1 MTRRLFCTEFDL
13 GPVTLTGPEAHHG
26 RNVLRLSPGDEVEL
40 FDGRGR
46 SARARVEKLGKSD
59 LLLRVETVETAE
71 EPCPKLVLA
80 TAVPKFAHQEV
91 LVRMATELGV
101 TLFAPVIFEHSSVRE
116 QFRPEKWQR
125 WVVEACKQCRA
136 PYLPEVA
143 SPVRF
148 NEFIRML
155 SNTDLLLYGDTA
167 TTQNPLTSQ
176 QAGSPGRVVIFVGP
190 EGGFTASE
198 IEVLNRA
205 GAFPF
210 RIGRQ
215 ILRIE
220 TAAIALTTAA
230 WLLTSGCVSPRP

>member
-1 MTRRLFCTEFDL
+1 MTRRLFCTEFDI
-13 GPVTLTGPEAHHG
+13 GPVNLTGPEAHHG

-40 FDGRGR
+40 FDGRGQY
-46 SARARVEKLGKSD
+46 AHARVDKLGKSEI
-59 LLLRVETVETAE
+59 LLRVESVETAE
-71 EPCPKLVLA
+71 KPRPKIVLA

-101 TLFAPVIFEHSSVRE
+101 NYFMPVIFERSSVRE

-136 PYLPEVA
+136 HYLPEVT

-148 NEFIRML
+148 ADFIRTL
-155 SNTDLLLYGDTA
+155 SSTDLLIYGDTA
-167 TTQNPLTSQ
+167 SAQNPLSSQ
-176 QAGSPGRVVIFVGP
+176 QVTSAERLVIFVGP
-190 EGGFTASE
+190 EGGFTESE
-198 IEVLNRA
+198 TLALSQA
-205 GAFPF
+205 GAFPL

-230 WLLTSGCVSPRP
+230 LLLTAGTFLPRP